1 MAAKSV
7 ILLDVGGR
15 EVRLTSPDKV
25 VFPALG
31 ITKREVMEYYL
42 AVAEPMTRVLRDRPT
57 NLKRYPDGVDGEPF
71 FAKRLP
77 KGAPAYIETAKVT
90 FPSGRTAD
98 TFCPTEPAA
107 IAWAANM
114 GTLDFHPWP
123 VRRADTDHPDE
134 LRIDLDPQP
143 GTDFADAVQVAG
155 VLREVLTEAGLDGRP
170 KTSGGRG
177 LHVFAP
183 IRPEWD
189 FIQVR
194 RAVISIARR
203 VAARIPQKATVA
215 WWKEERGERVF
226 LDFNQAARDRTIASA
241 WSVRGLPRATVSMP
255 LTWTTSRTP
264 SRTTS
269 PCAPSP
275 ACSPS
280 AATRTRR
287 GGRSGAAARPPWSGT
302 PRTASARCPTRPSTR
317 RCPTSRCGCSRAA
330 PAPRARTDERST
342 RVRTGAPPA
351 RRAGGT
357 RRCGPAGPW
366 SCDGAPDGVD
376 VPSPAPST
384 PSPGACRAES
394 VCRQDEGG
402 AGPVTG
408 VATERTTHPG
418 GRRYCTVVACGIP
431 GVKRVVPVGF
441 ADRPADP
448 RLRAR

>member
-7 ILLDVGGR
+7 ILVPVGAR

-25 VFPALG
+25 VFPDLG
-31 ITKREVMEYYL
+31 ITKREVMEYYV
-42 AVAEPMTRVLRDRPT
+42 AVAGPMLRVLQDRPT
-57 NLKRYPDGVDGEPF
+57 NLKRYPDGVEGEPF

-77 KGAPAYIETAKVT
+77 KGAPDYIETAKVT

-98 TFCPTEPAA
+98 TFCPTEEAA

-123 VRRADTDHPDE
+123 VRRSDTNRPDE

-143 GTDFADAVQVAG
+143 GTDFADAVVVAG
-155 VLREVLTEAGLDGRP
+155 VLREVLAEAGLTGWP

-203 VAARIPQKATVA
+203 VAARIPDRATVE

-255 LTWTTSRTP
+255 LTWDDLTSAEPDDFTLRTVPGLLAERGDPHAEMGEQRGGCETALQWYDEDGLGEMPYPPEYPKMPDEPMRVQP
-264 SRTTS
+264 SR
-269 PCAPSP
+269 
-275 ACSPS
+275 
-280 AATRTRR
+280 
-287 GGRSGAAARPPWSGT
+287 ARNP
-302 PRTASARCPTRPSTR
+302 
-317 RCPTSRCGCSRAA
+317 
-330 PAPRARTDERST
+330 
-342 RVRTGAPPA
+342 
-351 RRAGGT
+351 
-357 RRCGPAGPW
+357 
-366 SCDGAPDGVD
+366 
-376 VPSPAPST
+376 
-384 PSPGACRAES
+384 
-394 VCRQDEGG
+394 
-402 AGPVTG
+402 
-408 VATERTTHPG
+408 
-418 GRRYCTVVACGIP
+418 
-431 GVKRVVPVGF
+431 
-441 ADRPADP
+441 
-448 RLRAR
+448 